1 MLLHLRAEGGGDVLH
16 LLRPLRR
23 HHGGDGPGGG
33 SRQPG
38 IIRTVVSE
46 NTMSQHF
53 FSNVIYP
60 SFLPRRSI
68 DAAVA
73 KGAQDTE
80 CFEDF
85 IAVRQKWASLP
96 FPQNNR
102 KSYKSPD
109 PERPSRPR

>member
-16 LLRPLRR
+16 LLRPLPR
-23 HHGGDGPGGG
+23 HHGHDGPSGG

-46 NTMSQHF
+46 NTMSHF

-85 IAVRQKWASLP
+85 IAVRQKWAYLP

-102 KSYKSPD
+102 RSYKSPD
-109 PERPSRPR
+109 SERPSRPR